1 MTSYD
6 LVHVHVFHNNQTLH
20 KIEKNPSH
28 RILTRHVSD
37 STNSLKVANSNV
49 INFYGNFL
57 ETAPGS
63 DHLPLKFVSLNPAH
77 TIKVVSD
84 L

>member
-28 RILTRHVSD
+28 RILTWHVSD
-37 STNSLKVANSNV
+37 STNSRKVANSNV
-49 INFYGNFL
+49 INIEAL
-57 ETAPGS
+57 
-63 DHLPLKFVSLNPAH
+63 
-77 TIKVVSD
+77 
-84 L
+84 

>member
-49 INFYGNFL
+49 INIEALLIHFMVIFMVIFWKLLLVQIIY
-57 ETAPGS
+57 
-63 DHLPLKFVSLNPAH
+63 H
-77 TIKVVSD
+77 
-84 L
+84 

>member
-28 RILTRHVSD
+28 RILTWHVSD

-49 INFYGNFL
+49 YQYWSSLDPFYGNF
-57 ETAPGS
+57 
-63 DHLPLKFVSLNPAH
+63 
-77 TIKVVSD
+77 
-84 L
+84 